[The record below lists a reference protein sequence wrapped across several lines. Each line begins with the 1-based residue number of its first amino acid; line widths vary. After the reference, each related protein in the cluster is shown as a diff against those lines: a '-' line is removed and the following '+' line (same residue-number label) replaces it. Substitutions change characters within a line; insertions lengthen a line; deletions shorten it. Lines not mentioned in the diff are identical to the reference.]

1 MNKKIIFSVLIIV
14 VALAI
19 ILVFCFKNKEDKNME
34 IAKLVDE
41 YTPFEFTVKYPKD
54 AGYKFEA
61 DLENTP
67 YVAGKLINE
76 ERNIKISFNFSKT
89 NESSNKKEKE
99 NKSSEEN
106 YAQTNYT
113 ELGGYEYYDKFNY
126 YGVSLLN
133 KNEEGN
139 CLQVIVKISKN
150 KNNGADLD
158 VTEFAKSEELKNIL
172 SSMTINDKI
181 EGKKVDGII
190 SSNHK
195 LIVKN
200 IENPD
205 ESKYYVNQYP
215 DSNGVTSIYGLN
227 EVNKYK
233 GEGVSFRL
241 IYYGNEGNYQNLDTC
256 LAYQEKTFKKKFED
270 YNLFGQKVKVDVSRH
285 AIGGSSSP
293 EKYKTWM
300 AGYFEKDGKVYDFLY
315 IQYVGIEDSLG
326 EKLVN
331 NVLNNFTTND

>member
-41 YTPFEFTVKYPKD
+41 YAPFEFTVKYPKD

-89 NESSNKKEKE
+89 NESSNKREKE

-139 CLQVIVKISKN
+139 CLQVIVK
-150 KNNGADLD
+150 
-158 VTEFAKSEELKNIL
+158 
-172 SSMTINDKI
+172 
-181 EGKKVDGII
+181 
-190 SSNHK
+190 
-195 LIVKN
+195 N

-241 IYYGNEGNYQNLDTC
+241 TYYGNEGNYQNLDTC

-285 AIGGSSSP
+285 AIGESSSP